1 MNYKILDEE
10 YVTKAEI
17 KKILSERK
25 DVELE
30 QKLAKEHAGNYKKVR
45 IDKALKMK
53 KELRDLG
60 NPKLKDD
67 LIVKII
73 DILPA
78 SLDELKLVLQM
89 SLIPFTDEEIEKV
102 FELVKLNL

>member
-17 KKILSERK
+17 KEILAKRK
-25 DVELE
+25 DLELE
-30 QKLAKEHAGNYKKVR
+30 QKLAKEHAGNYKKIKV
-45 IDKALKMK
+45 DKALKL
-53 KELRDLG
+53 KEDLKNLG
-60 NPKLKDD
+60 NIKLKDD

-78 SLDELKLVLQM
+78 SIDELKVVLQI
-89 SLIPFTDEEIEKV
+89 SLIPFSDEEIEKV
-102 FELVKLNL
+102 FELVKPNL

>member
-1 MNYKILDEE
+1 MNYKLINEE

-25 DVELE
+25 DLELE
-30 QKLAKEHAGNYKKVR
+30 QKLTKEHTGNYKKLKA
-45 IDKALKMK
+45 DKALKLK
-53 KELRDLG
+53 DDLK
-60 NPKLKDD
+60 NLNNIKLQDD

-78 SLDELKLVLQM
+78 SIDELKVVLQM
-89 SLIPFTDEEIEKV
+89 SLIPFSDEEIEKV
-102 FELVKLNL
+102 FEVVKPNL